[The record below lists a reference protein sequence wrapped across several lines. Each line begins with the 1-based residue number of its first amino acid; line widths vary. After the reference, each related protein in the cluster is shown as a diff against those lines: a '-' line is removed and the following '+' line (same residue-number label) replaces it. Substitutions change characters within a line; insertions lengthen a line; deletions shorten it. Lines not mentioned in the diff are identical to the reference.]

1 MNKCILDSS
10 ALLALF
16 NSEKGWE
23 KVEELLPLSIM
34 STVNIA
40 EVVAELD
47 KKLAVS
53 SIQSKEMIIAAINK
67 IVPLDF
73 DQSIEVGRLRKE
85 TKNFG
90 LSLGDRACI
99 ALGLTTG
106 YTIYTA
112 DKVWVNLPL
121 NCNIVLIR

>member
-23 KVEELLPLSIM
+23 KVEELLLLSIM

>member
-10 ALLALF
+10 ALLELF

-34 STVNIA
+34 STVNVA

-53 SIQSKEMIIAAINK
+53 SISE
-67 IVPLDF
+67 
-73 DQSIEVGRLRKE
+73 
-85 TKNFG
+85 
-90 LSLGDRACI
+90 
-99 ALGLTTG
+99 
-106 YTIYTA
+106 
-112 DKVWVNLPL
+112 
-121 NCNIVLIR
+121 

>member
-34 STVNIA
+34 STVNVA

-53 SIQSKEMIIAAINK
+53 SIHSKEMIIAAINK

-90 LSLGDRACI
+90 VSLGDRACI

-106 YTIYTA
+106 FTIYTA
-112 DKVWVNLPL
+112 DKARLI
-121 NCNIVLIR
+121 CN

>member
-23 KVEELLPLSIM
+23 KIEELLPLSIM

-47 KKLAVS
+47 KNLAVS

-85 TKNFG
+85 TKKFG

-112 DKVWVNLPL
+112 DKVWANLPL

>member
-34 STVNIA
+34 STVNVA

-106 YTIYTA
+106 CTIYTA
-112 DKVWVNLPL
+112 DKARLI
-121 NCNIVLIR
+121 CN